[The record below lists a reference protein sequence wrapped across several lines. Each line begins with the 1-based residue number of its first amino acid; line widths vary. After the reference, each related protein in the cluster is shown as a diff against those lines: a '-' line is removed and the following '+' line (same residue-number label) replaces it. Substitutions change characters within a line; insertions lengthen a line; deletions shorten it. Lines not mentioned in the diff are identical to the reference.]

1 MNAAYAIR
9 KLTEARK
16 VSDGMAGETVS
27 ARRHA
32 LTGRPVG
39 IWNRDNFLE
48 HYDMQQTQLVRLK
61 LSEFCNQVI
70 HSWVFMR
77 SVTGTSPHWFDGV
90 YVSSDRARKMH
101 VDFISADALVKV
113 IRGVGLDNIVSLR
126 WQRDPNGDMR
136 ITEAIREA
144 DMTPT
149 LAGRRGER
157 IIPS

>member
-16 VSDGMAGETVS
+16 ISDGMAAETVR
-27 ARRHA
+27 ARRHP
-32 LTGRPVG
+32 LTARPVD

-77 SVTGTSPHWFDGV
+77 SVTGTSPHRFDGV

-126 WQRDPNGDMR
+126 WQRDPNGDIR

-144 DMTPT
+144 AMTPT

-157 IIPS
+157 ISPS